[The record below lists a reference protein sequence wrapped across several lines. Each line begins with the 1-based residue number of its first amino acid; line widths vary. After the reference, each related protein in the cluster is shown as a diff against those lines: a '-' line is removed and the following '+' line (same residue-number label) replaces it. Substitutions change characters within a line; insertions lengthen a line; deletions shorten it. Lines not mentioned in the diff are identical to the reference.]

1 MVTNEYMLTTI
12 DNPYNPFEQFTLWYL
27 FDKEKGYNTSE
38 RLARLANIT
47 SDMSQKEINEA
58 MDSAMDKLIEIDF
71 LNIYK
76 RISSNETNN
85 SESITEEADE

>member
-27 FDKEKGYNTSE
+27 FDKEKGYNTCE

-47 SDMSQKEINEA
+47 SDMSQKEIDEETNR
-58 MDSAMDKLIEIDF
+58 AMDKLIEIDF
-71 LNIYK
+71 LNIFK
-76 RISSNETNN
+76 RISRNSNNN
-85 SESITEEADE
+85 SENDTVETAE

>member
-27 FDKEKGYNTSE
+27 FDKEKGYNTCE

-47 SDMSQKEINEA
+47 SDMSQKEIDEETNR
-58 MDSAMDKLIEIDF
+58 AMDKLIEIDF
-71 LNIYK
+71 LNIFK
-76 RISSNETNN
+76 RISRNSNNN
-85 SESITEEADE
+85 SENDTVEAE